1 MLKLRMF
8 AAAMLFAGI
17 FGGATL
23 TLATPQTA
31 SAAGC
36 TNKVLL
42 FPTWYRGLGKSEGG
56 GCSIKSPA
64 DVDGGLQTFIF
75 IIALNVIEMVLVAGG
90 YIAAG
95 YIIWGGFQYM
105 LVAAN
110 PERVTM
116 ARKTIQNAVIG
127 LIISFSSIA
136 IINIVTSRITGG
148 TGNDFGM
155 IEIEA
160 GNLIPAILGAVY
172 WVAGVAAVVTLIAG
186 GIGYMISDG
195 NPQKITKSKD
205 IILYSVVGL
214 VVILVAFTITNFV
227 IGRF

>member
-1 MLKLRMF
+1 MLRLRMLT
-8 AAAMLFAGI
+8 AAMLFAGI

-42 FPTWYRGLGKSEGG
+42 FPTWYRGLGKAEGG
-56 GCSIKSPA
+56 GCSIKSPTEA
-64 DVDGGLQTFIF
+64 GGIQQFIF
-75 IIALNVIEMVLVAGG
+75 IIALNVIEIVLVAVG

-105 LVAAN
+105 LVASN
-110 PERVTM
+110 PERVAM

-127 LIISFSSIA
+127 LIVSFSSIA
-136 IINIVTSRITGG
+136 IINILMSRVIGG
-148 TGNDFGM
+148 KDGTFGM
-155 IEIEA
+155 IRVEA
-160 GNLIPAILGAVY
+160 GQLVPIILGAVY
-172 WVAGVAAVVTLIAG
+172 WVAGVVAVVTLIAG
-186 GIGYMISDG
+186 GIGYIISDG

-205 IILYSVVGL
+205 IILYSVIGL

>member
-1 MLKLRMF
+1 MLRLRMI

-42 FPTWYRGLGKSEGG
+42 FPTWYRGLGKSENG
-56 GCSIKSPA
+56 GCSIKSPTEA
-64 DVDGGLQTFIF
+64 GGIQQFIF
-75 IIALNVIEMVLVAGG
+75 IIALNVIEIVLVAVG

-205 IILYSVVGL
+205 IILYSVIGL